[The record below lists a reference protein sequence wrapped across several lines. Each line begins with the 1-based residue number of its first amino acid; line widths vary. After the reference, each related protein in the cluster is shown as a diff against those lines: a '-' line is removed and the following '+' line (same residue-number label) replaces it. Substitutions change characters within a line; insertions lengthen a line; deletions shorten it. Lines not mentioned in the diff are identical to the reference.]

1 MRTQDP
7 NQLCTDPSTAPLSG
21 LEKHHKALRKWL
33 NYPDG
38 NTEYGATL
46 YTTIAACYETQGN
59 LAQAENFL
67 IEGYKLCRNDNLTDK
82 AADIAERLHLLLW
95 SQIKTCPDNEFKAM
109 AWRKLCDQLRREN
122 YRKY

>member
-1 MRTQDP
+1 MRTYEPEAQVY
-7 NQLCTDPSTAPLSG
+7 TDSAATLMTG
-21 LEKHHKALRKWL
+21 LEKYHKALRKWL

-59 LAQAENFL
+59 VAQAENYL
-67 IEGYKLCRNDNLTDK
+67 IEGYKLCRNENLIGK

-95 SQIKTCPDNEFKAM
+95 SQTKNCSANECKAM
-109 AWRKLCDQLRREN
+109 A
-122 YRKY
+122 